1 MDMTTIGARLKAARE
16 ERNVTVAELSEAL
29 GINKATLY
37 RYESAEFQSIKPA
50 ILQHIAEYLKVNP
63 DYLIGVSDNKR
74 AEQETEVLQNE
85 ISDAEKTVLELFRKL
100 TDEDQ
105 TMALDVLRA
114 VLKRGQ

>member
-1 MDMTTIGARLKAARE
+1 MDMTTIGARLKAVRE

-50 ILQHIAEYLKVNP
+50 ILQRIAEYLKVNP
-63 DYLIGVSDNKR
+63 DYLIGVSDNKHTVQE
-74 AEQETEVLQNE
+74 AEAFMADIT
-85 ISDAEKTVLELFRKL
+85 DAEKTVLELFRKL
-100 TDEDQ
+100 TADDQ
-105 TMALDVLRA
+105 SMALDVLRA